1 MLLLTNQFH
10 DIFEGLS
17 VIWHKTIILCPTR
30 GQYLSRCCR
39 NLLIRRRLPPNSTVH
54 RTCLA
59 LARELSSAKMEPK
72 KPRALSIQQKFRFE
86 ISEIYEPNGSVH
98 SGCIDPTQATARL
111 VIILVTRIQGSSTGN
126 NNFVK
131 WKETFRSFRPKW
143 PDRWKRTTLKAGPEC
158 FGQTISK
165 RSVPFDV
172 PAENIEFLGWME
184 SASKKFFYTRISEK
198 KIGSCMDVRFFNLNR
213 DFTIRRGNGSKNVT

>member
-10 DIFEGLS
+10 DLFEGFS

-30 GQYLSRCCR
+30 GQHLFRCYR

-59 LARELSSAKMEPK
+59 HARDQKLSLAKMEPK
-72 KPRALSIQQKFRFE
+72 NPRAPSIQKKFRFE

-98 SGCIDPTQATARL
+98 SGCIDSTQATARL
-111 VIILVTRIQGSSTGN
+111 VIVLVTRIQGSSTGN

-131 WKETFRSFRPKW
+131 WKGTLPTKMTRPVKEDRLQSWSRMFRSDQIKTVRSIWCTNRKFLNFGLNG
-143 PDRWKRTTLKAGPEC
+143 KRLKE
-158 FGQTISK
+158 ILLYS
-165 RSVPFDV
+165 D
-172 PAENIEFLGWME
+172 L
-184 SASKKFFYTRISEK
+184 KKK
-198 KIGSCMDVRFFNLNR
+198 KNGSCVDVRFLNL
-213 DFTIRRGNGSKNVT
+213 K